1 MARRTALS
9 RNRIISEINMTPLID
24 LTFLLLI
31 TFIITFPLI
40 EQGIPV
46 RLPKGKASDLDQANT
61 FSVSLN
67 DKSELFFDDVPTS
80 EEALAAELKAK
91 AEQKAKIEDKPRDE
105 IEDSRYVE
113 GFKRTTTLA
122 PVWAL
127 IFFAAVLVFIYF
139 VTQASK

>member
-1 MARRTALS
+1 MRRRRVIQYS
-9 RNRIISEINMTPLID
+9 RPKAEMNLTSMRD

-80 EEALAAELKAK
+80 EESLAAELKSK
-91 AEQKAKIEDKPRDE
+91 AEADPDVTILVRADE
-105 IEDSRYVE
+105 SIAYGKVVSILRMMHDANISRM
-113 GFKRTTTLA
+113 
-122 PVWAL
+122 AL
-127 IFFAAVLVFIYF
+127 
-139 VTQASK
+139 VTSPEK